1 MRDGCGG
8 WGKPS
13 CQGAAALFSG
23 PGKLAPPPRDPP
35 QSCLPLTSALLF
47 QGGSECPGNYSS
59 LPRRPE
65 PGHHGNGWDAT
76 STEEGLLTLL
86 PSALR
91 GAEASLPCPVW
102 AVGVGA
108 EGAKLL
114 PQIPPRPG

>member
-1 MRDGCGG
+1 MGQALVSRCRGPIFRPWKACSPTSRSPTVLP
-8 WGKPS
+8 PS
-13 CQGAAALFSG
+13 A
-23 PGKLAPPPRDPP
+23 
-35 QSCLPLTSALLF
+35 SALLF

-59 LPRRPE
+59 LQRGPE